1 MLANFAS
8 SEAGAIAVV
17 RNTFI
22 MDKLQEMLYYETT
35 LEVKRELSLIFNYLI
50 GQADKPTIFQ
60 FAARKDFLEVMS
72 LYLSHEDI
80 DLSIATLNTIKELL
94 MLGDEFRDENEV
106 NIVALTVSNMN
117 DLVKEISKAQE
128 H

>member
-50 GQADKPTIFQ
+50 GQADKRTIFQ
-60 FAARKDFLEVMS
+60 FAARKDFL
-72 LYLSHEDI
+72 
-80 DLSIATLNTIKELL
+80 
-94 MLGDEFRDENEV
+94 
-106 NIVALTVSNMN
+106 
-117 DLVKEISKAQE
+117 
-128 H
+128 